1 MKNKII
7 FVLII
12 NAFVLFFFNFAHPVT
27 PEMLSIKGM
36 LDSAN
41 GILYAFMSLG
51 MVVLSPIF
59 GTIINKFDKKN
70 IMIISVLGYAF
81 SQQIF
86 CYGNT
91 LEIMGLG
98 RFLSGGMAAG
108 WIVASTSYI
117 NDFSTEQNRTKYFA
131 YIMVSNAIGGIFGQ
145 LFSGFIG
152 LNNSYQMVFT
162 FQMLG
167 LMLICL
173 SMLFLKDTKPKI
185 LVKENNIKKVSKF
198 ESLKV
203 IMLSIVLTLLF
214 STAFN
219 SLNSEIGYFVDSA
232 GGTTFDVGFIN
243 GYVSAITLVVNLF
256 FVNYIYSKL
265 TSKYYFIFSSI
276 ISILGIMLFLYTDLN
291 FIFKVTMMFVG
302 LVSFRPVLQKIAV
315 ENDKISSAVSIGLI
329 NSANSLGMVLGGF
342 ISGVLYGISSVYIL
356 YFVLII
362 LIIILVISVINNLN
376 LNKFHKKV

>member
-1 MKNKII
+1 MKSKII
-7 FVLII
+7 LVLTI

-59 GTIINKFDKKN
+59 GTIINRVDKKI
-70 IMIISVLGYAF
+70 IMIISVIGYAL

-91 LEIMGLG
+91 LEVMSLG

-108 WIVASTSYI
+108 WIVASASYV
-117 NDFSTEQNRTKYFA
+117 NDLSNEHNRTKYFA
-131 YIMVSNAIGGIFGQ
+131 YIMVSNAVGGIFGQ

-152 LNNSYQMVFT
+152 LNNSYQEVFT

-167 LMLICL
+167 LMIICI
-173 SMLFLKDTKPKI
+173 SMIFLKDTKPKALI
-185 LVKENNIKKVSKF
+185 KENIKKNVSKV

-203 IMLSIVLTLLF
+203 IMFSIVLTLLF

-232 GGTTFDVGFIN
+232 GGSTFDVGFIN

-256 FVNYIYSKL
+256 FVNYIYNRL
-265 TSKYYFIFSSI
+265 TSKYYFIFSSVF
-276 ISILGIMLFLYTDLN
+276 SILGIVLFLYTDLN
-291 FIFKVTMMFVG
+291 FIIKVTMMFIG

-315 ENDKISSAVSIGLI
+315 ENDEISSSVSIGLI
-329 NSANSLGMVLGGF
+329 NSANSVGMVLGGL
-342 ISGVLYGISSVYIL
+342 ISGILYGISSIYIL
-356 YFVLII
+356 YFVLC
-362 LIIILVISVINNLN
+362 ILVVILAISVINNLN
-376 LNKFHKKV
+376 SDEF